1 MPFVTSK
8 YTSLHEDYS
17 KTDKTLDS
25 VQDMFVGASMKCVY
39 AFFVFAFYLTAE
51 HISDLD
57 WSVILTFGSIFQTLG
72 WYALLHKI
80 MKQNS
85 VAGVSLYTVELLIV
99 VYAVRLWTTLMKSG
113 YLPVD
118 SSGDGFYQAAD
129 FIGLAIACGIW
140 RCMTETHRKTY
151 DEQADNLD
159 LRKFVPCCVLVAI
172 VIHGDLNDCFI
183 FDTLYYIAVNVETI
197 AMIPQLWM
205 FTQGDGQVDGMTS
218 HFVVMQTCGRICALV
233 FWWYGM
239 SEIGEFTKY
248 NVAGIYLVV
257 ALVVQVLLSLDF
269 TYYYAKARLTGARMV
284 LPGL

>member
-8 YTSLHEDYS
+8 YTSLNEDYS
-17 KTDKTLDS
+17 KSDKAIDS

-39 AFFVFAFYLTAE
+39 AFFMLAFYLTAE

-57 WSVILTFGSIFQTLG
+57 WSVILTLGSIFQTLG

-118 SSGDGFYQAAD
+118 SSGDGLYQAAD
-129 FIGLAIACGIW
+129 FIGLVIACGIW

-159 LRKFVPCCVLVAI
+159 LPNSCRSASSWQF
-172 VIHGDLNDCFI
+172 
-183 FDTLYYIAVNVETI
+183 
-197 AMIPQLWM
+197 
-205 FTQGDGQVDGMTS
+205 
-218 HFVVMQTCGRICALV
+218 
-233 FWWYGM
+233 
-239 SEIGEFTKY
+239 
-248 NVAGIYLVV
+248 
-257 ALVVQVLLSLDF
+257 
-269 TYYYAKARLTGARMV
+269 
-284 LPGL
+284 